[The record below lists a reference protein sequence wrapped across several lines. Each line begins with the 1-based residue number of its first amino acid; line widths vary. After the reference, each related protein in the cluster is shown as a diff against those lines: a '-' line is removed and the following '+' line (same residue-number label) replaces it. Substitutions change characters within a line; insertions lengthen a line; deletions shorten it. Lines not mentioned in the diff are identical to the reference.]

1 MNQRFETQEVALE
14 MAAQLRPAL
23 EALRRHDGDLA
34 GQARRAAASVVLN
47 IAEGAGRRGR
57 DRLQHYRIAAGSAGE
72 TAVAL
77 RLAVVWG
84 YLDPADVVAV
94 EALLDRVQAMLW
106 LGLSPSGLRPG
117 RAAHAALFAC
127 GKWWRLT
134 RGA

>member
-1 MNQRFETQEVALE
+1 MAGKFETQEVALE

-23 EALRRHDGDLA
+23 EVMGRHDRDLA

-77 RLAVVWG
+77 RLALAWG
-84 YLDPADVVAV
+84 YLDPAELAAV
-94 EALLDRVQAMLW
+94 QALLGRVQAMLW
-106 LGLSPSGLRPG
+106 
-117 RAAHAALFAC
+117 
-127 GKWWRLT
+127 RLT

>member
-1 MNQRFETQEVALE
+1 MNQKFETQEIALE
-14 MAAQLRPAL
+14 MAAQLRPSL
-23 EALRRHDGDLA
+23 EALGRHDRDLA
-34 GQARRAAASVVLN
+34 DQARRAAASVVLN

-72 TAVAL
+72 TAVAQ
-77 RLAVVWG
+77 
-84 YLDPADVVAV
+84 
-94 EALLDRVQAMLW
+94 ALLDRVQAMLW